1 MAQGAR
7 VYVGFLG
14 YSQSTAKYLPDFLAS
29 LRQQTFTDLEIIDGD
44 NTPPQQDNP
53 NQVVLESFPEVRYL
67 PAGANLG
74 FAKGYNRLFN
84 LALQEG
90 AEYFLVINPD
100 VVLQPE
106 AIQKLVDYLDINPE
120 VAAVMPKILRW
131 DFTHNRLTDWVDS
144 LGVGFTKQ
152 GAFVDIGQGQ
162 LDDNRIVEPQPIFG
176 FTGAGVLLRLSALSS
191 VAFDNGQSI
200 EYFDELMF
208 MYKEDCDLSYRLRLA
223 GWQIMLLPTAI
234 IYHDRTAAKV
244 GQSAWSQL
252 RNRRRESK
260 LIRQWSYLHQLIIFI
275 KYWNL
280 PKSLSSRCQELFYQK
295 KRLLAALFFEPF
307 VLSGWRKLWQQR
319 HLIAARRRA
328 LIIKIKPA
336 SLEDWRQ

>member
-1 MAQGAR
+1 MAKGAR

-14 YSQSTAKYLPDFLAS
+14 YGQSTAKYLPDFLAS
-29 LRQQTFTDLEIIDGD
+29 LSQQTFTDLEIIDGD
-44 NTPPQQDNP
+44 NTVSSQDNP
-53 NQVVLESFPEVRYL
+53 NQIVLQNFPQVRYW
-67 PAGANLG
+67 PANANLG

-90 AEYFLVINPD
+90 AKYFLVINPD

-106 AIQKLVDYLDINPE
+106 AIEKLVDYLDNNSE

-131 DFTHNRLTDWVDS
+131 DFTNNQLTDRIDS

-152 GAFVDIGQGQ
+152 GAFVDISQGQ
-162 LDDNRIVEPQPIFG
+162 LDDNRLGGPQKIFG
-176 FTGAGVLLRLSALSS
+176 FTGAGVLIRLSALAS

-223 GWQIMLLPTAI
+223 GWQIALLPEAV
-234 IYHDRTAAKV
+234 IYHDRTATKV
-244 GQSAWSQL
+244 GQSVWSQL

-260 LIRQWSYLHQLIIFI
+260 LIRQWSYLHQLMIFI
-275 KYWNL
+275 KYWNV
-280 PKSLSSRCQELFYQK
+280 PKSLSSRWQELFYQK
-295 KRLLAALFFEPF
+295 KRLLAAIFFEPF
-307 VLSGWRKLWQQR
+307 VLSGWLKLWQQR

-328 LIIKIKPA
+328 LVIKIKPL

>member
-1 MAQGAR
+1 MAKRAL

-14 YSQSTAKYLPDFLAS
+14 YGQSTAKYLPNFLAS
-29 LRQQTFTDLEIIDGD
+29 LRQQTFTDLEIINGD
-44 NTPPQQDNP
+44 NTPPDQANP
-53 NQVVLESFPEVRYL
+53 NQVVLQDFPEVRYL

-90 AEYFLVINPD
+90 AKYFLVINPD
-100 VVLQPE
+100 VVLQPA
-106 AIQKLVDYLDINPE
+106 AIEKLVDYLDVNPE

-131 DFTHNRLTDWVDS
+131 DFSNNQLTDRVDS
-144 LGVGFTKQ
+144 LGVGLTKQ
-152 GAFVDIGQGQ
+152 GAFIDISQGQ
-162 LDDNRIVEPQPIFG
+162 LDDNRLVEPQAIFG
-176 FTGAGVLLRLSALSS
+176 FTGAGVLIRLSALTS
-191 VAFDNGQSI
+191 VAFDNGQTM

-223 GWQIMLLPTAI
+223 GWQIMLLPEAV

-244 GQSAWSQL
+244 GQSVWSQL

-260 LIRQWSYLHQLIIFI
+260 LIRQWSYLHQLMIFI

-280 PKSLSSRCQELFYQK
+280 PKSLSSRWQEMFYQK
-295 KRLLAALFFEPF
+295 KRLLAAILFEPF
-307 VLSGWRKLWQQR
+307 VLSGWCKLWQQR

-328 LIIKIKPA
+328 LVIKIKPL